1 GVALDG
7 LKPVL
12 HEASSTITA
21 SVTDSP
27 ATWRDALASAAVFA
41 NRHLSQFV
49 LAWMLGV
56 LLLSVR
62 LTFGWLRA
70 HRIATKDAVEAS
82 TEWQRTARRLAHA
95 LRIRGAIQLLESAAV
110 EVPTVIGWLR

>member
-1 GVALDG
+1 ATALDGLTLDG

-12 HEASSTITA
+12 HEASAEITA
-21 SVTDSP
+21 SVTASP

-41 NRHLSQFV
+41 NSHLSQFV

-62 LTFGWLRA
+62 LMFGWIKA
-70 HRIATKDAVEAS
+70 HRIATKDAFEATS
-82 TEWQRTARRLAHA
+82 EWQRIARRLAQA
-95 LRIRGAIQLLESAAV
+95 L
-110 EVPTVIGWLR
+110 